1 MMVQSMAGKRERS
14 RWTAREL
21 TVMGLMAALLS
32 ASSYITIPLPFSGAG
47 ITAQTMMVNL
57 IGMLLGPAQTAA
69 VFVVWILLGLA
80 GLPVFSG
87 GMGGPAKLFG
97 PTGGYIFGFLVAA
110 VLISLFSQRKKGIR
124 AETAFAAVVG
134 IPVIYLF
141 GVAWTRVLTGQPW
154 IALAAQYALPFIPL
168 DLVKCFAAA
177 ALAKAMRAALG

>member
-1 MMVQSMAGKRERS
+1 MERSVAERRERN
-14 RWTAREL
+14 RWTAGEL

-32 ASSYITIPLPFSGAG
+32 ASSYITIPLPFSEAG
-47 ITAQTMMVNL
+47 ITAQTIMVNM

-69 VFVVWILLGLA
+69 VFAVWILLGLA

-87 GMGGPAKLFG
+87 GLGGPAKLFG
-97 PTGGYIFGFLVAA
+97 PTGGYIFGFLAAA

-141 GVAWTRVLTGQPW
+141 GVAWTRILTGLPW
-154 IALAAQYALPFIPL
+154 SALMARYVLPFIPL
-168 DLVKCFAAA
+168 DIVKCLAAA
-177 ALAKAMRAALG
+177 ALAKALRPVLP